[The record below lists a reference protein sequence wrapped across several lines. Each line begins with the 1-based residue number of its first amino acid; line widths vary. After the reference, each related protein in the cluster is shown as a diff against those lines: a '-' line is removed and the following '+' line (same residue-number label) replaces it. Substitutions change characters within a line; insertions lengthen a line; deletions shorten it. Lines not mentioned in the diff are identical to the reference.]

1 MDEEFA
7 GVCGITVDEVLTQ
20 MSGYLDRMAAKQGTT
35 REETLAALRR
45 QYDGYHFTWPSP
57 DIFNPFSL
65 LNALQD
71 RALRSYWFESGT
83 PTFLIEMMRKFN
95 TSPTDLSRIEVM
107 ASAFDAPTESMK
119 SITPLLYQGGY
130 ITIKDY
136 DRTSDLYTLDI
147 PNREIRVGLMES
159 LLPNYVDMC
168 WEKGLTTVARMYSAL
183 YHENLDEMLRL
194 LQSYLLTIPYCDNT
208 QYEGHYQQLF
218 YVIFS
223 LLGRYVDVEV
233 HTSTGRIDMV
243 MNTGKAIYLFELKLN
258 KSAEAAMQQIN
269 LKDYASKF
277 ALSGLPVVKVGI
289 NFDEERRTISEWEI
303 VGE

>member
-20 MSGYLDRMAAKQGTT
+20 MSGYLDRMAAKQGMT
-35 REETLAALRR
+35 REETLSALKR

-95 TSPTDLSRIEVM
+95 TSPTDLSRMEVM

-208 QYEGHYQQLF
+208 QYEGHYQQLL

-223 LLGRYVDVEV
+223 LLGRYVDVEI
-233 HTSTGRIDMV
+233 HTSTGRIDLV
-243 MNTGKAIYLFELKLN
+243 MNTGKTIYLFELKLN
-258 KSAEAAMQQIN
+258 KSAEVAMQQIA
-269 LKDYASKF
+269 LKDYASKY
-277 ALSGLPVVKVGI
+277 ALSGLPVVKVDI
-289 NFDEERRTISEWEI
+289 NFDEERRTIGEWEI
-303 VGE
+303 VRG

>member
-35 REETLAALRR
+35 REETLAALKR

>member
-35 REETLAALRR
+35 REETLAALKR

-95 TSPTDLSRIEVM
+95 TSPTDLSRMEVM
-107 ASAFDAPTESMK
+107 VSAFDAPTESMK

-136 DRTSDLYTLDI
+136 DRISDLYTLDI

-159 LLPNYVDMC
+159 LLPNYVDM
-168 WEKGLTTVARMYSAL
+168 TT
-183 YHENLDEMLRL
+183 
-194 LQSYLLTIPYCDNT
+194 
-208 QYEGHYQQLF
+208 QL
-218 YVIFS
+218 
-223 LLGRYVDVEV
+223 
-233 HTSTGRIDMV
+233 
-243 MNTGKAIYLFELKLN
+243 
-258 KSAEAAMQQIN
+258 
-269 LKDYASKF
+269 
-277 ALSGLPVVKVGI
+277 
-289 NFDEERRTISEWEI
+289 
-303 VGE
+303 

>member
-95 TSPTDLSRIEVM
+95 TSPTDLSRMEVM
-107 ASAFDAPTESMK
+107 VSAFDAPTESMK

-136 DRTSDLYTLDI
+136 DRISDLYTLDI

-258 KSAEAAMQQIN
+258 KSAEVAMQQIN

-277 ALSGLPVVKVGI
+277 SLSGLPVVKVGI
-289 NFDEERRTISEWEI
+289 NFDEVRRTISDWEI
-303 VGE
+303 VI

>member
-95 TSPTDLSRIEVM
+95 TSPTDLSRMEVM

-258 KSAEAAMQQIN
+258 KSAEVAMQQIA
-269 LKDYASKF
+269 LKDYASKY

-289 NFDEERRTISEWEI
+289 NFDEERRTIGEWEI
-303 VGE
+303 VRG

>member
-35 REETLAALRR
+35 REETLAALKR

-95 TSPTDLSRIEVM
+95 TSPTDLSRMEVM

>member
-289 NFDEERRTISEWEI
+289 NFDEERRTIGEWEI
-303 VGE
+303 VRG